1 MEDLMY
7 QASEIQEALSRS
19 YGTPEDIDEADLEAG
34 TSCAALIY
42 SIHTNYV
49 CGIPLTLTIA

>member
-1 MEDLMY
+1 MY